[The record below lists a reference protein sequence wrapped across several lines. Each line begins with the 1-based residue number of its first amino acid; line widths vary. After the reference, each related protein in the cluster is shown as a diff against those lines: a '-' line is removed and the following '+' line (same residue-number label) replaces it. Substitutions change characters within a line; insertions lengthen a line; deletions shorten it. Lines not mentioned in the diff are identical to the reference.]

1 MNQFELLKGWTT
13 KFEIDGNFYG
23 GDLDLCNDKRLLW
36 HLTTIDRPRSK
47 HILELGPLEG
57 AHTKTLENAGLFVR
71 AIEGDGNNFLK
82 CLLVKNIFYLKA
94 RFDYGDFC
102 EFIEKTAYWYDIILS
117 AGVLYHQKNPAKL
130 IYDMARITDTVFVW
144 SQVASGKSQQNE
156 PDSVVESNGREYTG
170 KKNKYGQHSDS
181 YCAGLGEYGFWLYR
195 DEMIRCFKDAGFT
208 NIIMGECPDNVNGE
222 TILFTAKKNV

>member
-13 KFEIDGNFYG
+13 KFEIDGKFYG
-23 GDLDLCNDKRLLW
+23 GDLDLCNDKRLVW
-36 HLTTIDRPRSK
+36 HLNTEDVEYKSV
-47 HILELGPLEG
+47 LELGPLEG
-57 AHTKTLENAGLFVR
+57 AHTKTLEHNGALVT

-82 CLLVKNIFYLKA
+82 CLVVKNAFNLDAQFI
-94 RFDYGDFC
+94 YGDFC
-102 EFIEKTAYWYDIILS
+102 EFIEKTGAEFDIILA

-156 PDSVVESNGREYTG
+156 PDSVVESNGREYIG

-195 DEMIRCFKDAGFT
+195 EEMITCFKDAGFT
-208 NIIMGECPDNVNGE
+208 SIIMGECPDNVNGE
-222 TILFTAKKNV
+222 TILFTAKKHV